1 MGLGKS
7 VTVPWWAKVWVIIS
21 GKTKSYHQKSRRSP
35 LRRKH
40 WDFMALFTQQE
51 MPPESTPRKH
61 LTSLQETSSQ
71 RIRRSCTEHWAKC
84 MLIGP
89 RGPSSRVG
97 FSRWCCVATWLATQ
111 EGVIF
116 CFSTFQF
123 SNVITHLNDADLF
136 PGSTEDQVKENDWNL
151 GDLGQLKD
159 ELLSD
164 ETC

>member
-1 MGLGKS
+1 M
-7 VTVPWWAKVWVIIS
+7 
-21 GKTKSYHQKSRRSP
+21 
-35 LRRKH
+35 
-40 WDFMALFTQQE
+40 
-51 MPPESTPRKH
+51 
-61 LTSLQETSSQ
+61 
-71 RIRRSCTEHWAKC
+71 
-84 MLIGP
+84 
-89 RGPSSRVG
+89 
-97 FSRWCCVATWLATQ
+97 ATWLATQ

-123 SNVITHLNDADLF
+123 SNVITRLNDADLF